1 MSAFKDSL
9 KDLGSSVKKTATD
22 AAQKAS
28 DFAEEHDL
36 GEKAKKAGEATKKA
50 AKEVG
55 HGISTAADSVK
66 DNYDKKKQMHFKS
79 VDDLKK
85 VTAII
90 NETAVAIQAPG
101 KVLDNSPIAVI
112 ISAAIGKGIVGNET
126 FLEIYEIGESQ
137 MESQEDPNELI
148 KKIAIGGGV
157 TAGIIVLS
165 APVLALAGAGVLGVT
180 ALKSKKL
187 LEEKQ
192 RLLDEANKK
201 HKALLQT
208 IERETDASDARRG
221 YLQGLNVL
229 LEHAIMDLQD
239 DIALGK
245 VI

>member
-1 MSAFKDSL
+1 MSSFTDNL
-9 KDLGSSVKKTATD
+9 KGLGSSIKKTATD
-22 AAQKAS
+22 TAKKAEE
-28 DFAEEHDL
+28 FAEEYDL
-36 GEKAKKAGEATKKA
+36 EGKAKKAGEATKKA

-55 HGISTAADSVK
+55 EGISTTTSKIK
-66 DNYDKKKQMHFKS
+66 DNHDRKKQMHFKS

-90 NETAVAIQAPG
+90 NETANAIASP
-101 KVLDNSPIAVI
+101 KKIMDNSPLAVI
-112 ISAAIGKGIVGNET
+112 VSAAIGRGIVGNET

-137 MESQEDPNELI
+137 LESTEDPNELV
-148 KKIAIGGGV
+148 KKAAVAGGV
-157 TAGIIVLS
+157 VAGVVILS
-165 APVLALAGAGVLGVT
+165 APILALAGAGALGIT

-192 RLLDEANKK
+192 RLLDEANMK

-208 IERETDASDARRG
+208 IEREADAPVARTG
-221 YLQGLNVL
+221 YLKGLNVL